1 MVRPALRYAQ
11 RGGMLALFGQPQPR
25 DHYTGTTPPA
35 VAAPRD
41 PADVLSVRST
51 GRTAL
56 VLVRDHGHVRLL
68 TITSS
73 DSPELSIL
81 SASDR
86 AMVASA
92 VASLHRQTGVDH
104 AA

>member
-1 MVRPALRYAQ
+1 MAAHPAMRPMGKIY
-11 RGGMLALFGQPQPR
+11 GR
-25 DHYTGTTPPA
+25 DAYQGEFKPA
-35 VAAPRD
+35 VATPRE

-68 TITSS
+68 EITSS

-92 VASLHRQTGVDH
+92 VASLHRQREVGD